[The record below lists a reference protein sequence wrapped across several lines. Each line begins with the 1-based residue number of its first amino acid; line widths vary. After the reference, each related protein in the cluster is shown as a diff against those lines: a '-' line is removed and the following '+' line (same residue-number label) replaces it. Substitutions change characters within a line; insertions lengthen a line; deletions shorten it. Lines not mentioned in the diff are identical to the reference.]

1 MTGGARRQALLAAAL
16 VWWAPGPAGAR
27 EIDCAALLG
36 HIRTVPSLLEKRK
49 LLESAAEKCPRDA
62 AVAHDYAFAL
72 ERLRSYPEALRQYR
86 LAAELDPRNGKA
98 HIGVGDVLMLL
109 GDTAGAVAAYDRG
122 LALDTG
128 NERAKKALELA
139 RIKLRA
145 QKGEDITS
153 DEFVRVMTE
162 AEHKVG
168 PAESAEGP
176 LLRMQIHF
184 RTGSATLD
192 GTAVGRLGVVG
203 KALKSKA
210 LSTARVE
217 IAGHTDDVGEPE
229 ANLALS
235 RRRAEQVRD
244 HLAGKV
250 GVPAGRLAVSAF
262 GQSRPIAG
270 NDSAEGRAQNR
281 RVEFRLLR

>member
-1 MTGGARRQALLAAAL
+1 MIAGVRPLSLLAAAL
-16 VWWAPGPAGAR
+16 VAWVPAPAGAK

-49 LLESAAEKCPRDA
+49 LLESASEKCPRDG
-62 AVAHDYAFAL
+62 AVAHEYAFAL

-86 LAAELDPRNGKA
+86 LAAELAPGNGKA
-98 HIGVGDVLMLL
+98 HVGVGDVLMLL
-109 GDTAGAVAAYDRG
+109 GDTGGAVAAYERG
-122 LALDTG
+122 IALDTG

-184 RTGSATLD
+184 RSGSATLD

-203 KALKSKA
+203 KALKSPA
-210 LSTARVE
+210 LSAARVE
-217 IAGHTDDVGEPE
+217 IAGHTDDAGGPD

-244 HLAGKV
+244 HLMGKA
-250 GVPAGRLAVSAF
+250 GVPGDRLVVSAF
-262 GQSRPIAG
+262 GQTRPIAG
-270 NDSAEGRAQNR
+270 NGSAEGRAQNR